1 MHIKEIEKVISLSP
15 FERYQYFLKR
25 IADKEKLYTLT
36 FPDGNYAISTID
48 NHNLFLVWS
57 AEEFTLDL
65 KNELDNYQ
73 SYGSFPNKLFQTIIH
88 NTIKGRLGV
97 RFYGIGQGFGMSSGV
112 AEARSYK
119 LSNGLKNASQAIS
132 NIKNT
137 TSQALT
143 PPSNLLR
150 PNF

>member
-1 MHIKEIEKVISLSP
+1 
-15 FERYQYFLKR
+15 
-25 IADKEKLYTLT
+25 
-36 FPDGNYAISTID
+36 
-48 NHNLFLVWS
+48 
-57 AEEFTLDL
+57 
-65 KNELDNYQ
+65 
-73 SYGSFPNKLFQTIIH
+73 
-88 NTIKGRLGV
+88 
-97 RFYGIGQGFGMSSGV
+97 MSSGV